1 MLAIIL
7 TCLGIAASAIYVGF
21 LAYSINAIPLWIIV
35 VATYI
40 LAIRELASELWEN
53 GNAAKRNGQ
62 SR

>member
-7 TCLGIAASAIYVGF
+7 TFLGIAASAIYVGF

-40 LAIRELASELWEN
+40 LAIRELASELREN